1 VAGLPESGHIE
12 DQNKTTIN
20 SFSGYDPEFLSKNKE
35 VNTVEVKQQSQTF
48 CVMMAADTTNVSPPL
63 PNYIPTL
70 SKTKSCIQN
79 IRYKTNRTNGKNL
92 AKRVPTKFLL
102 KCEAESFL
110 NGPRVTI
117 IIIGSTNF
125 DLETIVRR

>member
-48 CVMMAADTTNVSPPL
+48 CVMMAADTTNVSPPPSQL
-63 PNYIPTL
+63 HSNFEQDKKLY
-70 SKTKSCIQN
+70 SE
-79 IRYKTNRTNGKNL
+79 YK
-92 AKRVPTKFLL
+92 
-102 KCEAESFL
+102 
-110 NGPRVTI
+110 I
-117 IIIGSTNF
+117 
-125 DLETIVRR
+125 